1 MLASCVENE
10 ASVVSAGH
18 GKQLPTVEKTVQ
30 NGKTPFPI
38 SHIDNAQPGT
48 LLADTNDRL
57 AALEAFLG
65 FLKLQGRE
73 TQVLRVAR
81 GLAKGSRQ
89 RLNEGKALVAYNS
102 VNVAALAEHTVAP
115 ELATTWLAKI
125 WGNLEKRLEEWEIGI
140 HEFARQ
146 AGLSIYAWPRK
157 IAGAGGAGNN
167 STYDIEFLDLPAS
180 DAEPAA
186 PAPGGIAYVPDLT
199 LKPAFWVKP
208 LIQTGFAL
216 KGWRRVA
223 FLLYGVGGI
232 VVVGMLLA
240 LLWLALATES
250 ARIRTADIV
259 TLVLSAALVGWLGY
273 ELLSP
278 FWRLVDLH
286 IIMAPDLL
294 LSFRDQ
300 NVQLEAAKE
309 PVDDGQ
315 RVRVIRLVRYSA
327 PCPKCGETVH
337 LHGGRREF
345 PGRLIGRCDEYPA
358 EHVYSF
364 DRFTKTGG
372 PLR

>member
-1 MLASCVENE
+1 M
-10 ASVVSAGH
+10 
-18 GKQLPTVEKTVQ
+18 Q

-38 SHIDNAQPGT
+38 NCIDNAQPGAPP
-48 LLADTNDRL
+48 ADANDRL
-57 AALEAFLG
+57 AALDAFLG

-73 TQVLRVAR
+73 TQALRVAR

-125 WGNLEKRLEEWEIGI
+125 WSNLEKRLEEWETGI
-140 HEFARQ
+140 HDSARQ
-146 AGLSIYAWPRK
+146 ASLSIYAWPRK

-167 STYDIEFLDLPAS
+167 STYDIEFLTLPAS
-180 DAEPAA
+180 DAEPATLE
-186 PAPGGIAYVPDLT
+186 PGGIAYVRDLT
-199 LKPAFWVKP
+199 LRPAFWVRP
-208 LIQTGFAL
+208 LMQTGFAL

-232 VVVGMLLA
+232 VVFGTLLI
-240 LLWLALATES
+240 LLWLALTTQS
-250 ARIRTADIV
+250 ARIRPGDIV
-259 TLVLSAALVGWLGY
+259 SLILSAALVGWLGY

-278 FWRLVDLH
+278 FWRLVDLR
-286 IIMAPDLL
+286 IIMAPDVL
-294 LSFRDQ
+294 LSFREQ

-315 RVRVIRLVRYSA
+315 QVRIIRLVRYSGR
-327 PCPKCGETVH
+327 CPKCGETVH
-337 LHGGRREF
+337 LHDGRKEF
-345 PGRLIGRCDEYPA
+345 PGRLIGKCDEHPA

-364 DRFTKTGG
+364 DRFRKTGG

>member
-1 MLASCVENE
+1 MLTSCVDNG
-10 ASVVSAGH
+10 ASLVSTGRR
-18 GKQLPTVEKTVQ
+18 KQSPTVEETVRDG
-30 NGKTPFPI
+30 NI
-38 SHIDNAQPGT
+38 SIQIKDIDAK
-48 LLADTNDRL
+48 ADQADADVKQ

-65 FLKLQGRE
+65 FLKLQGKE
-73 TQVLRVAR
+73 TQPLRVAR
-81 GLAKGSRQ
+81 ALAEDSLQ
-89 RLNEGKALVAYNS
+89 RLQAGKALVAYNS
-102 VNVAALAEHTVAP
+102 ANVAGIAEHHVP
-115 ELATTWLAKI
+115 PDRATGWLTRN
-125 WGNLEKRLEEWEIGI
+125 WSTLEKRLGEWEPGI
-140 HEFARQ
+140 QEFARQ
-146 AGLSIYAWPRK
+146 AGLTIYVWPRK

-167 STYDIEFLDLPAS
+167 STYDIEFLNLPAS
-180 DAEPAA
+180 DAEPTP

-232 VVVGMLLA
+232 VVIGTLLI
-240 LLWLALATES
+240 LLWLALTTQS
-250 ARIRTADIV
+250 AKIRTGDIV
-259 TLVLSAALVGWLGY
+259 TLILSAALVGWLGY

-278 FWRLVDLH
+278 FWRLIDLR
-286 IIMAPDLL
+286 IIMAPDVL

-309 PVDDGQ
+309 PVDGDQ
-315 RVRVIRLVRYSA
+315 HVRVIRLVRYSA

-337 LHGGRREF
+337 LHDGRREF
-345 PGRLIGRCDEYPA
+345 PGRLIGKCDEYPS

-364 DRFTKTGG
+364 DRFTKTGI

>member
-1 MLASCVENE
+1 M
-10 ASVVSAGH
+10 
-18 GKQLPTVEKTVQ
+18 Q

-38 SHIDNAQPGT
+38 NHIDNTQPGA
-48 LLADTNDRL
+48 LPAEANDRL
-57 AALEAFLG
+57 AALEAFQG

-73 TQVLRVAR
+73 TQALRVAR
-81 GLAKGSRQ
+81 GLAKDSRL
-89 RLNEGKALVAYNS
+89 RLSEGRALVAYNS

-125 WGNLEKRLEEWEIGI
+125 WSNLEKRLEEWETGI
-140 HEFARQ
+140 QEFARQ

-167 STYDIEFLDLPAS
+167 SIYDIEFLNLPAS
-180 DAEPAA
+180 DAEPTA

-232 VVVGMLLA
+232 VVVGMLLI
-240 LLWLALATES
+240 LLWLALTTQS
-250 ARIRTADIV
+250 ARIRTGDIV
-259 TLVLSAALVGWLGY
+259 TLILSAALVGWLGY

-278 FWRLVDLH
+278 FWRLVDLR
-286 IIMAPDLL
+286 IIMAPDVL

-315 RVRVIRLVRYSA
+315 HIRVIRLVRYSGR
-327 PCPKCGETVH
+327 CPKCGETVH
-337 LHGGRREF
+337 LHSGRKEF
-345 PGRLIGRCDEYPA
+345 PGRLIGKCDEHPA

-364 DRFTKTGG
+364 DRFTKTGN